1 MYYTLPEITPA
12 ISSVGDYRYNK
23 KNDKLSGKFA
33 GPELEARAL
42 IEGQFMAKRIHAE
55 KLGLDIGK
63 YTVTLNICRIHK
75 NILSSTIL
83 SNKVILNIIFTYTNT
98 WNLVDKYIN
107 LVSIT
112 P

>member
-1 MYYTLPEITPA
+1 MCLINFIIRTILYNHIHIHQNQFIPSNISGMYYTLPEITPA

-63 YTVTLNICRIHK
+63 LHC
-75 NILSSTIL
+75 
-83 SNKVILNIIFTYTNT
+83 NT
-98 WNLVDKYIN
+98 KHL
-107 LVSIT
+107 
-112 P
+112 

>member
-1 MYYTLPEITPA
+1 MNFIHSHSHSPKSIFPSNISGMYYTLPEITPA

-63 YTVTLNICRIHK
+63 LHC
-75 NILSSTIL
+75 
-83 SNKVILNIIFTYTNT
+83 NT
-98 WNLVDKYIN
+98 KHL
-107 LVSIT
+107 
-112 P
+112 